1 MEVAIITT
9 TEMGAVMVEAGTV
22 EEGTA
27 EEATD
32 GTIMVVTIPDSTTH
46 LLTVLQL
53 SLCTTS
59 PIIIPTGTD
68 STRTS
73 MKI

>member
-9 TEMGAVMVEAGTV
+9 TEMGAVMVEA
-22 EEGTA
+22 GTA

>member
-9 TEMGAVMVEAGTV
+9 TEMGVVMVEA
-22 EEGTA
+22 GTA